1 MRALPRI
8 VFGYYMHALNIVF
21 AGTPEF
27 AAQHLD
33 ALIASPHNI
42 VAVYTQPDRAA
53 GRGKQLQASP
63 VKKLALE
70 HDIPVYQP
78 LNFKG
83 DEDKQVLASHNA
95 DIMVVVAY
103 GLILPQAVLDIPR
116 LGCINVHASILPR
129 WRGAAPIERALMAG
143 DAETGVTIMQMD
155 KGLDTGAMLVKAT
168 TAINDDDDRQVLEE
182 RIAQVGRQALV
193 AALAQIE
200 PLRAKAE
207 AQDDSLSTYA
217 SKLSKTEALIDWT
230 QNAQQ
235 INRTV
240 RCGIG
245 RTPAFCF
252 LNGERVRILKATA
265 LPKSSQAA
273 LGEIIAIQRDALQVA
288 CQDSTLEVSVMQFPG
303 KNALAIR
310 DLLNSKREALALG
323 NRFTSTDVGS
333 S

>member
-1 MRALPRI
+1 
-8 VFGYYMHALNIVF
+8 MHALNIVF

-33 ALIASPHNI
+33 ALIDSPHNI

-70 HDIPVYQP
+70 NAIPVHQP
-78 LNFKG
+78 LNFKAE
-83 DEDKQVLASHNA
+83 EDKQVLASHNA
-95 DIMVVVAY
+95 DVMIVVAY

-129 WRGAAPIERALMAG
+129 WRGAAPIERALLAG
-143 DAETGVTIMQMD
+143 DTQTGVTIMQMD

-168 TAINDDDDRQVLEE
+168 TPIYDEDDRQTLEE
-182 RIAQVGRQALV
+182 RLAEVGREALV
-193 AALAQIE
+193 SALAQIDT
-200 PLRAKAE
+200 LRANAQT
-207 AQDDSLSTYA
+207 QDDSLSTYA
-217 SKLSKTEALIDWT
+217 SKLSKDEALIDWE
-230 QNAQQ
+230 QNASV
-235 INRTV
+235 INRTI

-245 RTPAFCF
+245 RTPAYCF
-252 LNGERVRILKATA
+252 LNGERVRILKAKA
-265 LPKSSQAA
+265 LPKRGDGK
-273 LGEIIAIQRDALQVA
+273 LGEIIELQRETLYIA

-303 KNALAIR
+303 KSALSIR
-310 DLLNSKREALALG
+310 DLLNSKRDALALG
-323 NRFTSTDVGS
+323 VCFTSTDVRS

>member
-1 MRALPRI
+1 
-8 VFGYYMHALNIVF
+8 MHALNIVF

-33 ALIASPHNI
+33 ALIDSPHNI
-42 VAVYTQPDRAA
+42 VAVYSQPDRAA

-70 HDIPVYQP
+70 NNIPVHQP
-78 LNFKG
+78 LNFKV

-95 DIMVVVAY
+95 DLMIVVAY

-116 LGCINVHASILPR
+116 LGCLNVHASILPR
-129 WRGAAPIERALMAG
+129 WRGAAPIERALLAG
-143 DAETGVTIMQMD
+143 DTETGVTIMQMD
-155 KGLDTGAMLVKAT
+155 KGLDTGAMLEKAT
-168 TAINDDDDRQVLEE
+168 TPIYDEDDRQSLEE
-182 RIAQVGRQALV
+182 RLAKVGRQALLS
-193 AALAQIE
+193 ALAHIDS
-200 PLRAKAE
+200 LRANAQT
-207 AQDDSLSTYA
+207 QDDSLSTYA
-217 SKLSKTEALIDWT
+217 SKLSKHEALIDWT
-230 QNAQQ
+230 QNAKD

-245 RTPAFCF
+245 RTPAYCF
-252 LNGERVRILKATA
+252 LNGERVRILKAKA
-265 LPKSSQAA
+265 LAKKSQAA
-273 LGEIIAIQRDALQVA
+273 QGEIIELQRDTLQIA
-288 CQDSTLEVSVMQFPG
+288 CNDSTLEVSIMQFPG
-303 KNALAIR
+303 KNALSIR